1 MDRIKTE
8 ILESV
13 NALGTPVPAPAHSS
27 VVLESVTNPS
37 VNATTDHSKSDAD
50 LLHLIN
56 ELKAQVESLQT
67 ATPSPP
73 PGRPGTFFRPRR
85 NTSNY
90 YWSHGTCGHKG
101 VDCKNKRSGH

>member
-1 MDRIKTE
+1 MADQLNANTDCIKTE

-13 NALGTPVPAPAHSS
+13 ARSS